1 MLIFNLLIHLYVK
14 DCLLYHSQNAFFFR
28 CQHRFVER
36 SGDEECDRY
45 YGLQISKSV
54 LNQGA
59 QKTDKST
66 EAYKLGTL

>member
-1 MLIFNLLIHLYVK
+1 MLFSLGASTGLYVG
-14 DCLLYHSQNAFFFR
+14 
-28 CQHRFVER
+28 ER
-36 SGDEECDRY
+36 SGAEECDRY